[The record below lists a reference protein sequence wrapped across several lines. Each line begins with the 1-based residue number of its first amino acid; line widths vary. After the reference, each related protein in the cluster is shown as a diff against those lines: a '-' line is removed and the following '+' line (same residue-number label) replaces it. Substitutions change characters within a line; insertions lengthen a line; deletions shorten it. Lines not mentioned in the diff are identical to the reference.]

1 MTGPAVPELAVN
13 GVRLR
18 PDLSGALYWP
28 EGSALIV
35 SDLHLEKASSFA
47 ANGHLLPPY
56 DTADTLRQLEAAI
69 LRFRPA
75 RVICLGD
82 SFHDGGAPARLA
94 PQDAARI
101 QALASEHD
109 WIWICGNH
117 DPEPPDDWGGRVAG
131 ELSLGALTFR
141 HEARRRGPWDGEVS
155 GHFHPKAS
163 VRVRA
168 RRLTARCF
176 VTDGR
181 RLILPAF
188 GAFTGGLDVRDP
200 AIARLFGKGFTVHIL
215 GRNRIFAYSS
225 AALGRHAAQ

>member
-1 MTGPAVPELAVN
+1 MNAPELAVN
-13 GVRLR
+13 GVRMQ
-18 PDLSGALYWP
+18 PDLSGALFWP
-28 EGSALIV
+28 EGSALVV

-82 SFHDGGAPARLA
+82 SFHDGGAPARLH

-101 QALASEHD
+101 RALAAERD

-117 DPEPPDDWGGRVAG
+117 DPEPPDDWGGRVAQ
-131 ELSLGALTFR
+131 ELTLGALTFR
-141 HEARRRGPWDGEVS
+141 HEARRREAEYGEVS

-200 AIARLFGKGFTVHIL
+200 AIARLFPEDFTVHLL
-215 GRNRIFAYSS
+215 GQNRIFAYSS
-225 AALGRHAAQ
+225 AALGRHAPQ

>member
-1 MTGPAVPELAVN
+1 MTGLAAPELAVN

-18 PDLSGALYWP
+18 PDLSGALFWP
-28 EGSALIV
+28 EGSALVV

-82 SFHDGGAPARLA
+82 SFHDGEAPARLDL
-94 PQDAARI
+94 QDAARI
-101 QALASEHD
+101 RALAAGRD
-109 WIWICGNH
+109 WVWICGNH
-117 DPEPPDDWGGRVAG
+117 DPEPPVDWGGRVAR
-131 ELSLGALTFR
+131 ELTLGALTFR
-141 HEARRRGPWDGEVS
+141 HEAQRQGPGAGEVS

-200 AIARLFGKGFTVHIL
+200 AIARLFAADFTVHLL
-215 GRNRIFAYSS
+215 GRKRIFAYSS